1 MKSRLKAGKKTAAGK
16 ETAYV
21 TKRVL
26 VRAAG
31 PAVVKASRR
40 AMEVAGYVVK
50 AENGWVVRVEKDGT
64 KSRISKINSIVRPRQ
79 IALD

>member
-1 MKSRLKAGKKTAAGK
+1 MKSRLKADKKSAAGK

-26 VRAAG
+26 VRAAS
-31 PAVVKASRR
+31 PAVKIASRR

-50 AENGWVVRVEKDGT
+50 AENGWVVRVDQDGT
-64 KSRISKINSIVRPRQ
+64 KSRISKIRNITRPRQ

>member
-1 MKSRLKAGKKTAAGK
+1 MKSRLKAAKKSAAEK

-26 VRAAG
+26 VRAAS
-31 PAVVKASRR
+31 PAVKRASRR

-50 AENGWVVRVEKDGT
+50 AENGWVVRVDQDGT
-64 KSRISKINSIVRPRQ
+64 KSRITKIRNITRPSQ